1 MEQNTLYIWTSRKSG
16 HFIDQILILLFLIGN
31 SQQSRKKSIFT
42 NKALEA
48 VARKLFYRLPQ
59 YQDAEPITV
68 SIGPDVLDKKSI
80 HSDPKTHTSL
90 SSLLFSVISMAQM

>member
-1 MEQNTLYIWTSRKSG
+1 MKQSTLYIRTSKKSG

-31 SQQSRKKSIFT
+31 SKHSRKQSIFT

-48 VARKLFYRLPQ
+48 VAGKLFYRLLQ

-68 SIGPDVLDKKSI
+68 SIGPDVLDKESI
-80 HSDPKTHTSL
+80 HSDSKTHTS
-90 SSLLFSVISMAQM
+90 SFSLLFSVISMAQM